1 MKYSLRSMMIVVTL
15 ACVVC
20 GRIGYLIE
28 RSQFHRREAQR
39 YAAMVSDPNSHKL
52 PVLTLIVRH
61 SRLADAYGYAAYH
74 PWTVIHEGRVAD
86 GEER

>member
-1 MKYSLRSMMIVVTL
+1 MKYSLRSMMIAVTL

-39 YAAMVSDPNSHKL
+39 YAAMVSDPNSHK

-74 PWTVIHEGRVAD
+74 PWTVIHEERVAD